1 MKEENYFEEILN
13 ILLGTLNVEGGEET
27 SDFNIMYVENTEF
40 YNANNLIF
48 DDQVK
53 GVLTLSNSVQ
63 SSILS
68 EANNRVDYFN
78 LRVLVPLKH
87 EKTVYFR
94 NKLMA
99 MLQTLANQIEAVG
112 NYDAY
117 LNNFQVI
124 SDSKYPQVLNG
135 YEYEDITITFQ
146 VILNEHFVFINSND
160 QKLVIDD
167 NQLTCVISVT
177 LTSQKMLQ
185 PNVFINNNGIARNQY
200 QGLQYALTVNLIL
213 NKDDKKHLSLLSD
226 YTLLSTHSVKYSILD
241 KLQFNRTCIVSQY
254 LLNVI
259 SGDTVKLQLVFAEAE
274 AE

>member
-1 MKEENYFEEILN
+1 MNEENYFEEILN

-68 EANNRVDYFN
+68 EANNRIDYFN

-99 MLQTLANQIEAVG
+99 MLQTLANQIESVG

-185 PNVFINNNGIARNQY
+185 PNVFISNNGIARNQY

-213 NKDDKKHLSLLSD
+213 NKDDEKHLSLLSD

-259 SGDTVKLQLVFAEAE
+259 SGDTVKLQLVFVEAE
-274 AE
+274 TE